1 MEDSKIVDLYLS
13 KDERAISE
21 TDKKYGSR
29 LYSVS
34 LNITKDGRDAE
45 ECKNSAYF
53 EAWNSIPPHEPRGYL
68 FAFLCRII
76 RHLSFN
82 ICKANKR
89 QKRSVT
95 YVELSDELENCI
107 PSPDDTEC
115 KLDDMAIKKAING
128 FLGSLSSDNRL
139 MFMRRYFYA
148 DSVADI
154 AKGTGMSETAVK
166 TALYRC
172 RQKLLTYLQK
182 EGIEL

>member
-1 MEDSKIVDLYLS
+1 MEDSKIVDLYLNR
-13 KDERAISE
+13 DERAITE
-21 TDKKYGSR
+21 TDNKYGSR

-34 LNITKDGRDAE
+34 LHITEDSRDAE
-45 ECKNSAYF
+45 ECKNSTYY
-53 EAWNSIPPHEPRGYL
+53 EAWNCIPPHEPRQYL
-68 FAFLCRII
+68 FPFLCRII
-76 RHLSFN
+76 RHLSLN

-89 QKRSVT
+89 QKRSAV
-95 YVELSDELENCI
+95 YVELSEELENCI

-128 FLGSLSSDNRL
+128 FLGSLSSDNRRI
-139 MFMRRYFYA
+139 FMRRYFYA

-154 AKGTGMSETAVK
+154 AKGIGMSETAVK

-172 RQKLLTYLQK
+172 RQKLLSYLQK